1 MIGAIYQDPVLS
13 NFVILSMV
21 IITVGIVLRLFK
33 QLSMVTY
40 IVVGIM
46 VGPYGFEVVTDEILI
61 TNLGSLGI
69 VGFIITYW

>member
-1 MIGAIYQDPVLS
+1 
-13 NFVILSMV
+13 
-21 IITVGIVLRLFK
+21 
-33 QLSMVTY
+33 MVTY